1 MEKKKELTEE
11 DQSNTMFTGP
21 DGVSRGQIVF
31 SDYEAVD
38 ASSSYLENGAFLSI
52 GHVGYQSEVSRSSL

>member
-38 ASSSYLENGAFLSI
+38 ASSS
-52 GHVGYQSEVSRSSL
+52 